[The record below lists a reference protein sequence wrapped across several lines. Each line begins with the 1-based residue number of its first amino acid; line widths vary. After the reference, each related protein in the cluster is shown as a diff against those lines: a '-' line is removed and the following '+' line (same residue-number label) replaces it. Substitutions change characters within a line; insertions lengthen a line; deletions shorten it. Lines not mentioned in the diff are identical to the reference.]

1 MNMRK
6 KKLLVLMITSAMMT
20 CPVWANDDAS
30 AAVTADAGAATGY
43 EPTANGETVTA
54 TAKSSQVAT
63 DDKTPVNATVTAAA
77 DTVTK
82 ETMQAAKSGLT
93 GYETDA
99 ELAEIAA
106 GKTPAE
112 VHQEAAAAVD
122 KTAAANTNTEAQ
134 RQVTAAAVPER
145 TLPGTPIDFPVG
157 MSNFTI
163 DTTVPN
169 YPMADMPQG
178 Q

>member
-30 AAVTADAGAATGY
+30 AAVTAAAGAATGY

-82 ETMQAAKSGLT
+82 ETMQNWQKSQPAK
-93 GYETDA
+93 
-99 ELAEIAA
+99 
-106 GKTPAE
+106 
-112 VHQEAAAAVD
+112 HQQ
-122 KTAAANTNTEAQ
+122 KCIKKQLLPSIKQ
-134 RQVTAAAVPER
+134 R
-145 TLPGTPIDFPVG
+145 LPTPIQKHSG
-157 MSNFTI
+157 KS
-163 DTTVPN
+163 
-169 YPMADMPQG
+169 PQQLSLNG
-178 Q
+178 RCRARRLIFLSA